1 LTLVVFDG
9 LDASGKSTQGL
20 IFYKRLTNS
29 GKTVLLRIHP
39 SQDNFFGQKARQF
52 LLSNGTNA
60 HFSSAIFY
68 MLDVI
73 RSVLLYSWRKYDFII
88 FVRYLMGTAYLPY
101 PLDKILYH
109 FFASIVPTSDYMF
122 FLDVP
127 PEEASKRI
135 RENRDPHALEMF
147 ENIENLRRIRAKALS
162 LVSTDK
168 WKIING
174 GHTAEEVEKDI
185 AEKLALRNANAT
197 QNF

>member
-1 LTLVVFDG
+1 MLTVVLNWG
-9 LDASGKSTQGL
+9 DA
-20 IFYKRLTNS
+20 NS
-29 GKTVLLRIHP
+29 
-39 SQDNFFGQKARQF
+39 
-52 LLSNGTNA
+52 
-60 HFSSAIFY
+60 
-68 MLDVI
+68 
-73 RSVLLYSWRKYDFII
+73 
-88 FVRYLMGTAYLPY
+88 
-101 PLDKILYH
+101 ILYD
-109 FFASIVPTSDYMF
+109 FFASIVPASDYMF

-135 RENRDPHALEMF
+135 RENRDLRALEMF

-174 GHTAEEVEKDI
+174 GHTTEEVEKDI